1 VCVCVHVGHRVVFT
15 SVQQHKLIS
24 PSLAMA
30 VGVDYSF
37 FVRQVHIMTIQT
49 LLTFF
54 DSHSPVLF
62 CVEVSC
68 KLSDVPQPI
77 PGMYTS

>member
-1 VCVCVHVGHRVVFT
+1 MDTVHLYLT
-15 SVQQHKLIS
+15 VQQHRLIS

-30 VGVDYSF
+30 VGVEYSFLCCQAIVCHDYS
-37 FVRQVHIMTIQT
+37 T

-62 CVEVSC
+62 LVEVSC

>member
-30 VGVDYSF
+30 VGVGLF
-37 FVRQVHIMTIQT
+37 FV
-49 LLTFF
+49 L
-54 DSHSPVLF
+54 VL
-62 CVEVSC
+62 EGGGGGGVSVFRLDFL
-68 KLSDVPQPI
+68 KS
-77 PGMYTS
+77 T